1 MKKGILLLSFIL
13 FVIAIFSSEIREGYF
28 LGSNWTVTDQY
39 KDGEFEG
46 QLSYNIT
53 ETMSLEEG
61 LNREVLTKYQNGDP
75 ITAVEREE
83 IYEYFQTE
91 LLQEDKK
98 TEFEKVASF
107 MDEENLGKIDKL
119 TERLNEKVI
128 TSDFALEEE
137 MLLVEAYLFLGTK
150 TPTETGIEYEVRD
163 KLRTYSML
171 LKNYH
176 TYIVENNSV

>member
-1 MKKGILLLSFIL
+1 M
-13 FVIAIFSSEIREGYF
+13 
-28 LGSNWTVTDQY
+28 
-39 KDGEFEG
+39 
-46 QLSYNIT
+46 T

-61 LNREVLTKYQNGDP
+61 LHRNVLTKYQNGDP

-91 LLQEDKK
+91 LLNEDKK
-98 TEFEKVASF
+98 TELEKVASF

-150 TPTETGIEYEVRD
+150 TPTETGIRSEERRVG
-163 KLRTYSML
+163 KES
-171 LKNYH
+171 KNKR
-176 TYIVENNSV
+176 